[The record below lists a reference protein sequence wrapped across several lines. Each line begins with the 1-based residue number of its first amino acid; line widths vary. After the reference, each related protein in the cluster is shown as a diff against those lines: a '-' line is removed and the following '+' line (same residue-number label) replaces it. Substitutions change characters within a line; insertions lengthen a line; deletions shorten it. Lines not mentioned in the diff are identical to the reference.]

1 MKCRQRIC
9 SDDCILSLI
18 DNIKGDLRIFIR
30 KIIQKFKLRW
40 FKEFVEHDLRFF
52 VFWWLESDDIRND
65 SSGRVFFSEKCTF
78 LIHFGHV
85 SGLCHTCKEDERQ
98 FMLSKLFFGLVIF
111 LPSNCEH
118 FFCATFLKVFAVPK
132 RFIVFNISM
141 KKSLC

>member
-1 MKCRQRIC
+1 ME
-9 SDDCILSLI
+9 
-18 DNIKGDLRIFIR
+18 GFHIR

-98 FMLSKLFFGLVIF
+98 FMLSKLFFLSSSFFSHQIVNIFSAQHLSKF
-111 LPSNCEH
+111 LPFQNDLL
-118 FFCATFLKVFAVPK
+118 FL
-132 RFIVFNISM
+132 IFNEKILM
-141 KKSLC
+141 LEFRNV